1 MKLKKD
7 ELAKLE
13 QDINIKKKDL
23 SYFEVK
29 LENINELEMRG
40 FGIIEFRTLINI
52 LNEIGMEKNQNF
64 DVTIKKFFDDVKNY
78 VEIIGSRI

>member
-13 QDINIKKKDL
+13 EGINIKKKDL

-40 FGIIEFRTLINI
+40 FGIIELRTLI
-52 LNEIGMEKNQNF
+52 
-64 DVTIKKFFDDVKNY
+64 
-78 VEIIGSRI
+78 